1 MNDKRWLKPGNSRI
15 MVRVSRL
22 AARLTGLGRLLG
34 RTAYLMVGVPDYD
47 VYVAHMRSR
56 HPERPVM
63 SYSEFFRERQEAR
76 YGGGKGRPVRCC

>member
-1 MNDKRWLKPGNSRI
+1 MNDVRKPKSACTRI
-15 MVRVSRL
+15 ASALCRSKVRLVS
-22 AARLTGLGRLLG
+22 LGRLLG
-34 RTAYLMVGVPDYD
+34 RTAYQMVGVPDYD